1 MKRLT
6 AFLRSILDPRV
17 YLHALRLLHYWNYA
31 HVTQRRK
38 LKLGA
43 QVELSPNVSLR
54 NGERIEIGA
63 RSHIGEQCALWAG
76 DQTGRIV
83 IGADALFGP
92 QVYITVANYRFDAGA
107 PVMRQERSERD
118 VVIGAD
124 VWLGARVTVL
134 PGVTIG
140 DGSIVAAGAV
150 VTEDV
155 PPGSIAAGVPAR
167 VIRARSQRVPEIAH
181 APVR

>member
-1 MKRLT
+1 LKRL
-6 AFLRSILDPRV
+6 ASFLRSLIDPRA
-17 YLHALRLLHYWNYA
+17 YLHALRLLHYWNCV
-31 HVTQRRK
+31 HVAQRRK
-38 LKLGA
+38 LTLGA
-43 QVELSPNVSLR
+43 GVALSPNVSLR

-76 DQTGRIV
+76 DTSGRIL
-83 IGADALFGP
+83 IGEDALFGP
-92 QVYITVANYRFDAGA
+92 QVYITAANYRFDAGA
-107 PVMRQERSERD
+107 PVMKQERSEHD

-150 VTEDV
+150 VTSDV
-155 PPGSIAAGVPAR
+155 PPGSVAGGVPAR
-167 VIRARSQRVPEIAH
+167 VLKQRFPEIDGVA
-181 APVR
+181 ARY